1 MSQFNLGAALAG
13 LTFIGVGVL
22 FLLDEL
28 GAIVVRTEIVIP
40 AVVIAL
46 GLAAILGAVTR
57 RPRA

>member
-13 LTFIGVGVL
+13 LTFMTAGTL

-28 GAIVVRTEIVIP
+28 GRLALRTEVVIP
-40 AVVIAL
+40 SVVIAL
-46 GLAAILGAVTR
+46 GLSAILGALTR